1 MATIINYSI
10 KAEDLKGTVN
20 EKGYINLTL
29 EVKDEATDWG
39 NNVIG
44 YKSQTADQRK
54 AKELK
59 EAKAEVDRRLL
70 QRFLD
75 KNSGLIVKSER
86 FSNMSSEEIAQE
98 IVYGQN
104 VKKVYEQG

>member
-29 EVKDEATDWG
+29 EVKDEATEWG
-39 NNVIG
+39 SNVIG

-59 EAKAEVDRRLL
+59 TFIGGGKVVWSNSEGVLIPAK
-70 QRFLD
+70 
-75 KNSGLIVKSER
+75 K
-86 FSNMSSEEIAQE
+86 
-98 IVYGQN
+98 
-104 VKKVYEQG
+104 